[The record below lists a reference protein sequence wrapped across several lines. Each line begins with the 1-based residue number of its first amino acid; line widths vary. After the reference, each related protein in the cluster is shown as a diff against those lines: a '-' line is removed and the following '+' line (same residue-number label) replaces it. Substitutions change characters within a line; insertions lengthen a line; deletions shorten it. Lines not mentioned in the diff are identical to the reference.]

1 MAIQNAT
8 IQHRRGA
15 LKDFDAAKMLP
26 GEFAVTTDGSRK
38 VLAAFAAGDVKELAS
53 KEEVKQAIAE
63 GVAAIEEK
71 EQEALQNIGTGVDS
85 SLKEYGKAA
94 DAGATGKAIDELK
107 SDFENHISNHPSGD
121 GSGGVNGKDGVGISS
136 VEQTTIST
144 DDGGINVVTVTK
156 TDGTTSN
163 FQIRNGSKGNKGDTG
178 EKGDKGEPGIDGIT
192 PTIGDNGN
200 WYLGDN
206 DTGKPSRGEIVKAVP
221 RRGTAVV
228 FGDSY
233 FENPTAGYDFGDWL
247 ANQGAYNTVYNH
259 AYEGSGFGNTYQ
271 YRSGYSLYELL
282 ISGSATGQTPDG
294 KTNYADIRQHV
305 READAIYIH
314 LGGNDVFSQGGKLAE
329 VKVENDLQNKVKL
342 CLEKI
347 NEFNNHAVIYY
358 ALPGTVS
365 EYATMKKAIVPSVC
379 DDGEPYD
386 KLLRRI
392 YSIQIAVAKSDANVV
407 ISKSKGSDFAY
418 RMYDDTLHYTKECAE
433 IFFDRLLYGDYGTKY
448 ITDFYINAPN
458 DVTSETDASTIS
470 GLITDGIVAN
480 TPKLVYCPLSEN
492 IVYTNIF
499 TQEHV
504 DPYLYRFSFENYM
517 SQYGG
522 FIKLYIAFKK
532 DGTFES
538 KGYLLQSTQLN

>member
-1 MAIQNAT
+1 MSYAKQNF
-8 IQHRRGA
+8 
-15 LKDFDAAKMLP
+15 K
-26 GEFAVTTDGSRK
+26 S
-38 VLAAFAAGDVKELAS
+38 GDVLRASQLNAMDNQIALNETNVNLKYQKPSTGIPKTDLAS
-53 KEEVKQAIAE
+53 
-63 GVAAIEEK
+63 GVQSSLNKADT
-71 EQEALQNIGTGVDS
+71 ALQNVPST
-85 SLKEYGKAA
+85 Y
-94 DAGATGKAIDELK
+94 ATKDY
-107 SDFENHISNHPSGD
+107 
-121 GSGGVNGKDGVGISS
+121 VN
-136 VEQTTIST
+136 VE
-144 DDGGINVVTVTK
+144 VAKV
-156 TDGTTSN
+156 
-163 FQIRNGSKGNKGDTG
+163 
-178 EKGDKGEPGIDGIT
+178 
-192 PTIGDNGN
+192 
-200 WYLGDN
+200 
-206 DTGKPSRGEIVKAVP
+206 VP
-221 RRGTAVV
+221 RSGTAVV

-233 FENPTAGYDFGDWL
+233 FNNPTVGYEFGDWL
-247 ANQGAYNTVYNH
+247 ANQGVYNTVYNH
-259 AYEGSGFGNTYQ
+259 AYEGTGFGNTYQ

-282 ISGSATGQTPDG
+282 ISGSATGKTPDG

-314 LGGNDVFSQGGKLAE
+314 LGGNDVFSQGGKFAE

-347 NEFNNHAVIYY
+347 NELNDHGIIYY

-365 EYATMKKAIVPSVC
+365 EYATMKKSIVPSVC

-418 RMYDDTLHYTKECAE
+418 RMDNTLHYTKECAE

-458 DVTSETDASTIS
+458 NVTSETDVSTIS

-517 SQYGG
+517 SEYGG
-522 FIKLYIAFKK
+522 FIKSYMAFKK
-532 DGTFES
+532 DGTFEA

>member
-1 MAIQNAT
+1 MSVKRLDLGAVSAYALAVEQGYQGTEEEFGLILANA
-8 IQHRRGA
+8 A
-15 LKDFDAAKMLP
+15 NYASDSKDAKEAA
-26 GEFAVTTDGSRK
+26 EN
-38 VLAAFAAGDVKELAS
+38 AAGEAAESARFAERKLGEVNAAASERIREIGNEAEIQKESA
-53 KEEVKQAIAE
+53 KAEIAE
-63 GVAAIEEK
+63 KGK
-71 EQEALQNIGTGVDS
+71 EVLESILEDYQAMQEDVSKLNGEIGNLVSKKQGTENS
-85 SLKEYGKAA
+85 GKAL
-94 DAGATGKAIDELK
+94 IVDE
-107 SDFENHISNHPSGD
+107 
-121 GSGGVNGKDGVGISS
+121 
-136 VEQTTIST
+136 
-144 DDGGINVVTVTK
+144 
-156 TDGTTSN
+156 
-163 FQIRNGSKGNKGDTG
+163 
-178 EKGDKGEPGIDGIT
+178 
-192 PTIGDNGN
+192 NGN
-200 WYLGDN
+200 VIC
-206 DTGKPSRGEIVKAVP
+206 GEVAKVVP
-221 RRGTAVV
+221 GRGTAVV

-233 FENPTAGYDFGDWL
+233 FNNPTVGYEFGDWL
-247 ANQGAYNTVYNH
+247 ANQGVYNTVYNH

-271 YRSGYSLYELL
+271 YISGYSLYELL
-282 ISGSATGQTPDG
+282 ISGSATGKTPDG

-365 EYATMKKAIVPSVC
+365 EYATMKKAIVPSMC

-407 ISKSKGSDFAY
+407 ISKSKGSDFVY
-418 RMYDDTLHYTKECAE
+418 RMGDTLHYTKECAE

-458 DVTSETDASTIS
+458 DVTSETDVSTIS

-480 TPKLVYCPLSEN
+480 TPKLAYCTLSEN
-492 IVYTNIF
+492 IVYTNVF

-522 FIKLYIAFKK
+522 FIKLYLAFKK
-532 DGTFES
+532 DGTFEA